1 MLVKYITRSLYD
13 NCEDSVEEYVTAEV
27 DTVHGE
33 TIVTEGD
40 YSPVDVV
47 DNQYGEHNAR
57 FEKIQK
63 TFIRYVWL
71 FGVLNLKN

>member
-33 TIVTEGD
+33 AVVAEVD
-40 YSPVDVV
+40 HRPVDIV
-47 DNQYGEHNAR
+47 DLEGKVITVSESPSYSVIFLPTILGA
-57 FEKIQK
+57 
-63 TFIRYVWL
+63 TFWT
-71 FGVLNLKN
+71 